1 MSPLRRFQ
9 APAPS
14 CVPVAGAQLPF
25 VESTSLQS
33 VVCTGVPGLFGY
45 PDPTL
50 AASFPTD
57 RCGLPTGTVPLHLSM
72 QGSSSRELRSPS
84 KSLRA
89 VTCLS
94 APAALPHRSPQ
105 APPVGFRPSSRHQLV
120 ESTCRRASRP
130 AYVPPSAFRT
140 LSTASSSSNLAHLF
154 RCAAVSRVLAPGVS
168 SHDLA
173 VPPRRWPLPSRR
185 WRRRLPVARLQRASR
200 RPQGLAPAHGPQCPA
215 GCLVPHV
222 TRVPSCVFSSLGRI
236 SRDLGSAVALP
247 PLAVFSV
254 RCCVCPA
261 PTTLS
266 VSIDP

>member
-9 APAPS
+9 APASS
-14 CVPVAGAQLPF
+14 CVPVAGAQQPF
-25 VESTSLQS
+25 VESASLQS
-33 VVCTGVPGLFGY
+33 IVCAGVPGLFGY

-57 RCGLPTGTVPLHLSM
+57 RCGLPTGTVPLHFSM

-89 VTCLS
+89 VTCSS
-94 APAALPHRSPQ
+94 ALLRCRRLAPSASRGVSSLFATSARGVHLPT
-105 APPVGFRPSSRHQLV
+105 GFRPVS
-120 ESTCRRASRP
+120 
-130 AYVPPSAFRT
+130 VPPSAFRT
-140 LSTASSSSNLAHLF
+140 LSTVSSSSNLAHLF

-185 WRRRLPVARLQRASR
+185 WRRRLPVARLQRTSR

-215 GCLVPHV
+215 GCLAPHV
-222 TRVPSCVFSSLGRI
+222 TRVPSCVFSSLGLV